1 MSRLSGWDPDTG
13 EICQCKLS
21 RKYIQCQELKEIATE
36 EMEEKLKEY
45 GYRMKFPAKTGDL
58 SPSLVQCIPEN
69 YGCRLRYEQPEPAG
83 GT

>member
-1 MSRLSGWDPDTG
+1 MDGYPDTG

-45 GYRMKFPAKTGDL
+45 GYSIFVIPSKNRRFEA
-58 SPSLVQCIPEN
+58 SLVQCIPEN
-69 YGCRLRYEQPEPAG
+69 YG
-83 GT
+83 